1 MSELLITKV
10 GTSSISHNGELC
22 ITSATDIVRGIRSF
36 ERRQGEDDETANS
49 ILVSSGALLLVA
61 RKLGLTVE
69 QLSAMDAQTRYQ
81 TLAINAGEKEHE
93 QLAHHWEYYG
103 GLRDARSNYVLLEH
117 QYSQMSETERWATAE
132 RLKQNIGNGVTS
144 VVNFDDRK
152 GLLTNLSSRVDLV
165 RNHDNDD
172 TTLSVVKLGLA
183 GGLIRRRDHGEVSGN
198 RRRKQKRA
206 IVVFLTDV
214 AGVRVDAL
222 REDSEIYSELSA
234 SDAVQFADEI
244 DRTKGLK
251 QSNGGMGSKLRN
263 AAEIASM
270 IDGEVFIS
278 SGQSDYDWDYNF
290 RLLRTID
297 GEVGTRITA

>member
-10 GTSSISHNGELC
+10 GTSTISHNGELC
-22 ITSATDIVRGIRSF
+22 ITTAMDIVNGIRSF
-36 ERRQGEDDETANS
+36 ERRHGEDDETANS

-81 TLAINAGEKEHE
+81 TLAINAGETEHE

-103 GLRDARSNYVLLEH
+103 GLRDVRSNYVLLEH
-117 QYSQMSETERWATAE
+117 QYSQMSETERWSTAE

-152 GLLTNLSSRVDLV
+152 GLLTNLSSRVDVV

-183 GGLIRRRDHGEVSGN
+183 TGLIRRHGHNEVFDDS
-198 RRRKQKRA
+198 RRKRA

-234 SDAVQFADEI
+234 SDAVQLADEI
-244 DRTKGLK
+244 ARTKGLK

-278 SGQSDYDWDYNF
+278 SGQSDYGWDYDF